1 MTGHRVM
8 LNAIIADLQTH
19 HGASAVLP
27 ITEHLSR
34 ADEALRKMYQA
45 QEADKEFPVD
55 RCRVCGWPLAERLQD
70 GCVKGYCA
78 QRPAPKTRADAGYTA
93 EDFNA

>member
-1 MTGHRVM
+1 MTGHQVM
-8 LNAIIADLQTH
+8 LNAIIEDLKAH

-45 QEADKEFPVD
+45 QEA
-55 RCRVCGWPLAERLQD
+55 ERE
-70 GCVKGYCA
+70 A
-78 QRPAPKTRADAGYTA
+78 A
-93 EDFNA
+93 NAART